1 MSMTRNAYR
10 PTGGRRRALAL
21 AAATAVLIGGS
32 AVASAETLTDALI
45 QTYNSN
51 PRLLADRARLR
62 ATDETVAQ
70 AMAGWRPTLT
80 LSGDAGK
87 QYTYSESTSAT
98 SVNTGSG
105 DNRTPRGASITLS
118 QNIFRGFRT
127 VASVRRADF
136 LVQSDRAR
144 LLDTEQ
150 QVLLAAATSYVD
162 VFRDQAVVQLNV
174 SNERVLEQQLEAT
187 RNRFQVG
194 EVTLTDVS
202 QAESRLARALADRIA
217 AEGNLAT
224 SRAVYQTV
232 VGVAP
237 GTLEAPPPLGDL
249 PPTIAEA
256 RRVASERAFPVMLQH
271 YVERAAR
278 EQVDIIFGEML
289 PLVTVGGELSRRL
302 GASGPDSRTETASVT
317 ARLTVPLYEAG
328 SITARVREAKELA
341 AQQRRLL
348 DQQVRASTETATRG
362 WDALQ
367 TAQAQVTAFSA
378 EVRAAEIALR
388 GVQQEAQVGSRTVL
402 DVLDAEQELL
412 NAQVN
417 LVRARHDVVVSSYN
431 LRSATAT
438 LTARQLGLAVDLYE
452 VEKHYED
459 TRLRWWGL
467 STEERDGE

>member
-1 MSMTRNAYR
+1 MTRIAYR
-10 PTGGRRRALAL
+10 PTCRRPRAWAL
-21 AAATAVLIGGS
+21 AAAIAVLFDGPG
-32 AVASAETLTDALI
+32 VASAETLTDALI

-70 AMAGWRPTLT
+70 AMSGWRPTLT

-162 VFRDQAVVQLNV
+162 VFRDQAVVQLNFN
-174 SNERVLEQQLEAT
+174 NERVLQQQLEAT

-249 PPTIAEA
+249 PATIADA
-256 RRVASERAFPVMLQH
+256 RRVASERAFPVMLQY

-278 EQVDIIFGEML
+278 EQVDVIFGEML

-328 SITARVREAKELA
+328 SITARVREAKEVA

-348 DQQVRASTETATRG
+348 DQQIRASTETATRG

-367 TAQAQVTAFSA
+367 TAQAQVTAFTA

>member
-1 MSMTRNAYR
+1 
-10 PTGGRRRALAL
+10 
-21 AAATAVLIGGS
+21 
-32 AVASAETLTDALI
+32 
-45 QTYNSN
+45 
-51 PRLLADRARLR
+51 
-62 ATDETVAQ
+62 
-70 AMAGWRPTLT
+70 
-80 LSGDAGK
+80 
-87 QYTYSESTSAT
+87 
-98 SVNTGSG
+98 
-105 DNRTPRGASITLS
+105 
-118 QNIFRGFRT
+118 
-127 VASVRRADF
+127 
-136 LVQSDRAR
+136 
-144 LLDTEQ
+144 
-150 QVLLAAATSYVD
+150 
-162 VFRDQAVVQLNV
+162 
-174 SNERVLEQQLEAT
+174 QQLEAT

-237 GTLEAPPPLGDL
+237 GTLETPPPLGDL
-249 PPTIAEA
+249 PATIADA
-256 RRVASERAFPVMLQH
+256 RRVASERAFPVMLQY

-278 EQVDIIFGEML
+278 EQVEIIFGEML

-328 SITARVREAKELA
+328 SITARVREAKEVA

-348 DQQVRASTETATRG
+348 DQQIRASTETATRA

-367 TAQAQVTAFSA
+367 TAQAQVTAFTA

-412 NAQVN
+412 NGQVN
-417 LVRARHDVVVSSYN
+417 LARARHDVVVSSYN

-438 LTARQLGLAVDLYE
+438 LTARQLGLAVDLYD

>member
-1 MSMTRNAYR
+1 LGWSG
-10 PTGGRRRALAL
+10 PV
-21 AAATAVLIGGS
+21 TAD
-32 AVASAETLTDALI
+32 TLTEALV
-45 QTYNSN
+45 QSYNSN

-70 AMAGWRPTLT
+70 AMSGWRPTLT
-80 LSGDAGK
+80 LSGDIGK
-87 QYTYSESTSAT
+87 AYTYSENTSA
-98 SVNTGSG
+98 SASNDGSG
-105 DNRTPRGASITLS
+105 DNRTPKGGSLSLS
-118 QNIFRGFRT
+118 QNIYRGGRT

-150 QVLLAAATSYVD
+150 QVLLSAATSYMD
-162 VFRDQAVVQLNV
+162 VVRDQAVLQLNV
-174 SNERVLEQQLEAT
+174 NNERVLEQQLAAT

-202 QAESRLARALADRIA
+202 QAESRLSRAQADRIA

-237 GTLEAPPPLGDL
+237 RILEDAPPVGDL
-249 PPTIAEA
+249 PTSMEAARQIA
-256 RRVASERAFPVMLQH
+256 VDRAFPVVVQY

-278 EQVDIIFGEML
+278 EQIDIIFGEML
-289 PLVTVGGELSRRL
+289 PLVTVGGDLTRRL
-302 GASGPDSRTETASVT
+302 GISAPDSRTDNASIS
-317 ARLTVPLYEAG
+317 ARLSLPLYEAG

-348 DQQVRASTETATRG
+348 DQQIRLSMETSTRA
-362 WDALQ
+362 WDALE
-367 TAQAQVTAFSA
+367 TARAQVTAFTA
-378 EVRAAEIALR
+378 EVRAAEVALR
-388 GVQQEAQVGSRTVL
+388 GVQQEAQVGARTVL
-402 DVLDAEQELL
+402 DVLDSEQELL

-417 LVRARHDVVVSSYN
+417 LVRARRDVVVSSYN
-431 LRSATAT
+431 LRAAVAT
-438 LTARQLGLAVDLYE
+438 LTARQLGLPVELYD
-452 VEKHYED
+452 VEQHYEE

-467 STEERDGE
+467 STGESDAE